1 MPSTMSSRGDKR
13 QRIHHDFAPLLE
25 SLRQAGM
32 SAWAEQLPQQL
43 ERLHSATSH
52 GDNHRWQQAL
62 EQLPQL
68 RATAV
73 DFSADAVTVRG
84 EPLSQQQQDVITAL
98 LKEFHPW
105 RKGPFLLHGV
115 SIDAEWRS
123 DLKWKR
129 IAGSITPLEDRTV
142 LDIGCG
148 NGYYGWRMLG
158 EGAKLVVG
166 VDPTQLFLMQFRA
179 IQHFVG
185 NKWPHFLLPMGVE
198 DLPSNL
204 LAFDTVFSMGVFYHR
219 RSPIDHLLEL
229 KNTLRPGG
237 ELVLETLVIEG
248 SEGEVLLPPGRYAKM
263 RNVWFIPSPDTL
275 TLWLQRAGFDNV
287 RVADISATTVRE
299 QRSTDWMQFES
310 LRDFLDADDAGRTI
324 EGHPAPVRAVFI
336 ATKR

>member
-1 MPSTMSSRGDKR
+1 MRRRGDQQ
-13 QRIHHDFAPLLE
+13 QRIHHDSDALLE
-25 SLRQAGM
+25 ALCQSGM

-43 ERLHSATSH
+43 ERLQSGASH
-52 GDNHRWQQAL
+52 GDSHRWQQAL

-68 RATAV
+68 QATAV
-73 DFSADAVTVRG
+73 DFNADAVTVCG
-84 EPLSQQQQDVITAL
+84 EPVSQQQQETLAAL

-105 RKGPFLLHGV
+105 RKGPFSVHGV

-129 IAGSITPLEDRTV
+129 IAGAISPLQERAV
-142 LDIGCG
+142 LDVGCG

-158 EGAKLVVG
+158 EGARVVVG
-166 VDPTQLFLMQFRA
+166 IDPTRLFLMQFQA
-179 IQHFVG
+179 LQHLIG
-185 NKWPHFLLPMGVE
+185 SEWPHFMLPLGVE
-198 DLPSNL
+198 DLPENL

-229 KNTLRPGG
+229 KNCLSPGG

-248 SEGEVLLPPGRYAKM
+248 NAGEVLLPPGRYAKM

-275 TLWLQRAGFDNV
+275 CLWLRRAGFEKV
-287 RVADISATTVRE
+287 TVADISATTVQE
-299 QRSTDWMQFES
+299 QRSTNWMRFES
-310 LRDFLDADDAGRTI
+310 LHDYLDPDDASRTI

>member
-1 MPSTMSSRGDKR
+1 MSRRGDKGR
-13 QRIHHDFAPLLE
+13 YIHHDSDALLGALCQ
-25 SLRQAGM
+25 SGM

-43 ERLHSATSH
+43 ECIHSTTTH
-52 GDNHRWQQAL
+52 GDSHRWQQAL
-62 EQLPQL
+62 ERLPQL
-68 RATAV
+68 QATAV
-73 DFSADAVTVRG
+73 DFRADAVTVSG
-84 EPLSQQQQDVITAL
+84 EHLSQQQQEMITAL

-123 DLKWKR
+123 DLKWRR
-129 IAGSITPLEDRTV
+129 IARAITSMKDRTV

-166 VDPTQLFLMQFRA
+166 VDPTRLFLMQFQT
-179 IQHFVG
+179 IQHFIG
-185 NKWPHFLLPMGVE
+185 NEWSHFMLPLGVE

-229 KNTLRPGG
+229 KNCLRPGG
-237 ELVLETLVIEG
+237 ELVLETLVIKG
-248 SEGEVLLPPGRYAKM
+248 GKGEVLLPSGRYAKM

-275 TLWLQRAGFDNV
+275 SLWLQRAGFENI
-287 RVADISATTVRE
+287 RVADISKTTVEE
-299 QRSTDWMQFES
+299 QRSTAWMKFES
-310 LRDFLDADDAGRTI
+310 LCDFLAPDDSSRTI

-336 ATKR
+336 ATRR

>member
-1 MPSTMSSRGDKR
+1 MHDSTRR
-13 QRIHHDFAPLLE
+13 LLAA
-25 SLRQAGM
+25 LRQAGM
-32 SAWAEQLPQQL
+32 DAWAEQLPRQFEHMLSMTSHGSSQRWRQAL
-43 ERLHSATSH
+43 ERL
-52 GDNHRWQQAL
+52 
-62 EQLPQL
+62 PQL
-68 RATAV
+68 QATTV
-73 DFSADAVTVRG
+73 DFRADAVTVSG
-84 EPLSQQQQDVITAL
+84 EHLSQQQQDALTAL
-98 LKEFHPW
+98 LQEFHPW

-123 DLKWKR
+123 DFKWRR
-129 IAGSITPLEDRTV
+129 IAGAVTPLNDRTV

-166 VDPTQLFLMQFRA
+166 VDPTRLFLMQFQA

-185 NKWPHFLLPMGVE
+185 SEWPHYMLPMGIE
-198 DLPSNL
+198 DLPAIL

-229 KNTLRPGG
+229 KNTLRAGG
-237 ELVLETLVIEG
+237 ELVLETLVIKG
-248 SEGEVLLPPGRYAKM
+248 AVGEVLLPPGRYAKM

-275 TLWLQRAGFDNV
+275 SLWLRRAGFENI

-310 LRDFLDADDAGRTI
+310 LRDYLSPHDPCRTI

>member
-1 MPSTMSSRGDKR
+1 MHNYTRG
-13 QRIHHDFAPLLE
+13 LLTA
-25 SLRQAGM
+25 LRQAGM
-32 SAWAEQLPQQL
+32 DAWAEQLPQQL
-43 ERLHSATSH
+43 ERKLSMTSH
-52 GDNHRWQQAL
+52 GGSQRWRQAL

-68 RATAV
+68 QATAV
-73 DFSADAVTVRG
+73 DFRADAVTVSG
-84 EPLSQQQQDVITAL
+84 EHLSQQQQDALTAL

-123 DLKWKR
+123 DLKWQR
-129 IAGSITPLEDRTV
+129 IAGAVTPLNNRTV

-166 VDPTQLFLMQFRA
+166 VDPTRLFLMQFQA

-185 NKWPHFLLPMGVE
+185 SEWPHYMLPMGIE
-198 DLPSNL
+198 DLPATL

-229 KNTLRPGG
+229 KNTLRAGG
-237 ELVLETLVIEG
+237 ELVLETLVING
-248 SEGEVLLPPGRYAKM
+248 AVGEVLLPPGRYAKM

-275 TLWLQRAGFDNV
+275 IVWLRRAGFENI

-310 LRDFLDADDAGRTI
+310 LRDYLSPDDPCRTI

>member
-1 MPSTMSSRGDKR
+1 MSRSGDKR
-13 QRIHHDFAPLLE
+13 QPIHHDSDALLQA
-25 SLRQAGM
+25 LRQSGM

-43 ERLHSATSH
+43 ESVLSTTAH
-52 GDNHRWQQAL
+52 GDTQRWQQAL
-62 EQLPQL
+62 QQLPQL
-68 RATAV
+68 QATAV
-73 DFSADAVTVRG
+73 DFNAAAVTVSG
-84 EPLSQQQQDVITAL
+84 EPLPPQQQESLAAL

-123 DLKWKR
+123 DLKWQR
-129 IAGSITPLEDRTV
+129 IAAAVTPLNGRTV
-142 LDIGCG
+142 LDVGCG

-166 VDPTQLFLMQFRA
+166 IDPTRLFLMQFRA

-185 NKWPHFLLPMGVE
+185 SEWPHYMLPMGIE
-198 DLPSNL
+198 ELPPTL

-229 KNTLRPGG
+229 KNTLRAGG
-237 ELVLETLVIEG
+237 ELVLETLVIRG
-248 SEGEVLLPPGRYAKM
+248 AAGEVLLPPGRYAKM
-263 RNVWFIPSPDTL
+263 RNVWFIPSADTL
-275 TLWLQRAGFDNV
+275 MLWMQRAGFENV
-287 RVADISATTVRE
+287 RVADISTTTVEE
-299 QRSTDWMQFES
+299 QRSTHWMQFES
-310 LRDFLDADDAGRTI
+310 LRDFLDADDAAKTI

>member
-1 MPSTMSSRGDKR
+1 MN
-13 QRIHHDFAPLLE
+13 E
-25 SLRQAGM
+25 
-32 SAWAEQLPQQL
+32 WAELLPQQL
-43 ERLHSATSH
+43 ERLHSAPSH
-52 GDNHRWQQAL
+52 GDSHRWRQAL
-62 EQLPQL
+62 ERLPQL
-68 RATAV
+68 QATSV
-73 DFSADAVTVRG
+73 DFNAAAVTVCG
-84 EPLSQQQQDVITAL
+84 EPLSQQQHETLTTL

-123 DLKWKR
+123 DLKWQR
-129 IAGSITPLEDRTV
+129 ISGAISPLKNRVV
-142 LDIGCG
+142 LDVGCG

-166 VDPTQLFLMQFRA
+166 VDPTRLFSMQFQA
-179 IQHFVG
+179 IQHFAG
-185 NKWPHFLLPMGVE
+185 SEWPHFMLPMGVE
-198 DLPSNL
+198 DLPANL

-229 KNTLRPGG
+229 KNTLWPGG

-248 SEGEVLLPPGRYAKM
+248 DEGEVLLPPERYAKM
-263 RNVWFIPSPDTL
+263 RNVWFIPSVDTL
-275 TLWLQRAGFDNV
+275 TVWLQRAGFKNV

-310 LRDFLDADDAGRTI
+310 LCDYLSPDDPCRTI

>member
-1 MPSTMSSRGDKR
+1 MSSRGDKR
-13 QRIHHDFAPLLE
+13 KRIHHDYAALFEALCQE
-25 SLRQAGM
+25 EM
-32 SAWAEQLPQQL
+32 NEWAEQLPLQL
-43 ERLHSATSH
+43 ERIHTTTSH
-52 GDNHRWQQAL
+52 GDSHRWQQAL

-68 RATAV
+68 QAMAV
-73 DFSADAVTVRG
+73 DFSADAVTVSG
-84 EPLSQQQQDVITAL
+84 EQLSQQQQDAITAL

-123 DLKWKR
+123 DLKWQR
-129 IAGSITPLEDRTV
+129 IAGAITPLKNRVV

-166 VDPTQLFLMQFRA
+166 VDPTQLFLMQFQA
-179 IQHFVG
+179 IQYFVG
-185 NKWPHFLLPMGVE
+185 NEWPHFMLPLGVE

-275 TLWLQRAGFDNV
+275 ILWLQRAGFENV
-287 RVADISATTVRE
+287 RVADISATSVHE

-310 LRDFLDADDAGRTI
+310 LRDYLSPDDPSRTI

>member
-1 MPSTMSSRGDKR
+1 MPQTMSSRGGER
-13 QRIHHDFAPLLE
+13 QRIHHHPVALLAA
-25 SLRQAGM
+25 LQQAGM
-32 SAWAEQLPQQL
+32 SKWAEQLPQQL
-43 ERLHSATSH
+43 ERLHSTTSH
-52 GDNHRWQQAL
+52 GDSHRWQQAL
-62 EQLPQL
+62 QQLPQL
-68 RATAV
+68 QATAV
-73 DFSADAVTVRG
+73 DYSADAVTVCG
-84 EPLSQQQQDVITAL
+84 EQLSQQQQDALTAL

-105 RKGPFLLHGV
+105 RKGPFLLHGI

-129 IAGSITPLEDRTV
+129 IAGSITPLEERAV

-166 VDPTQLFLMQFRA
+166 VDPTQLFLMQFQA
-179 IQHFVG
+179 IQHFAG
-185 NKWPHFLLPMGVE
+185 NEWPHFMLPLGVE
-198 DLPSNL
+198 ELPHNL

-237 ELVLETLVIEG
+237 ELVLETLVIQG
-248 SEGEVLLPPGRYAKM
+248 SKGDVLLPPGRYAKM
-263 RNVWFIPSPDTL
+263 RNVWFIPSPNTL
-275 TLWLQRAGFDNV
+275 SQWLRRAGFDDV
-287 RVADISATTVRE
+287 RVVDISATTVQE

-310 LRDFLDADDAGRTI
+310 LRDYLSADDPTKTI